1 MLEKWYFMI
10 IYAKYRA
17 VAIAY
22 HNPQGE
28 ARGMDE
34 KDFK

>member
-1 MLEKWYFMI
+1 MV

-22 HNPQGE
+22 HNPQTE